1 MEVPSDDAGVH
12 VMLGAEGA
20 AGVLPGLLP
29 LTRSPARL
37 ECWGILS
44 QRPPETTPGKA
55 QEPSMADTCWPGSQ
69 GPSSISDA
77 APW

>member
-29 LTRSPARL
+29 GLL
-37 ECWGILS
+37 
-44 QRPPETTPGKA
+44 
-55 QEPSMADTCWPGSQ
+55 
-69 GPSSISDA
+69 
-77 APW
+77 